1 MRVLFSL
8 LLAQSFF
15 HDTTH
20 KVAVLPILCI
30 KNFSFE
36 ILGTRVKRLCL
47 HAYNSFSSVDFPNSI
62 LPTLLGLRST
72 LVPVGCGWRVKVKSQ
87 GALVGNKSRNN
98 RAWVT
103 WGWMWAT

>member
-1 MRVLFSL
+1 M
-8 LLAQSFF
+8 
-15 HDTTH
+15 
-20 KVAVLPILCI
+20 
-30 KNFSFE
+30 
-36 ILGTRVKRLCL
+36 
-47 HAYNSFSSVDFPNSI
+47 
-62 LPTLLGLRST
+62 LGLRST